1 MSEDDE
7 FDGGSV
13 SRLSTTSGTE
23 DGEEDQSLDRI
34 RMLMLNYYGN
44 EGEDDE
50 DEENE
55 EDRMHDLDGESFDLD
70 SYFQDMLKSNDLSTL
85 LRRSSEIKKENQ
97 LI

>member
-7 FDGGSV
+7 FNVGSV

-50 DEENE
+50 DEGCRRRGPGY
-55 EDRMHDLDGESFDLD
+55 EDGHEDVHGI
-70 SYFQDMLKSNDLSTL
+70 
-85 LRRSSEIKKENQ
+85 LRFFRIPPVKKII
-97 LI
+97 LPSPPVYVK